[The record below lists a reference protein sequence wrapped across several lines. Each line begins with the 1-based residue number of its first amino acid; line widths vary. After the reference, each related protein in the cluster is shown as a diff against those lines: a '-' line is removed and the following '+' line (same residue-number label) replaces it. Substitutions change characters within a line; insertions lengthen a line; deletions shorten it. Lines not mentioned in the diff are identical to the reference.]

1 MAWSRSVTAMK
12 LDSAGATPLY
22 EQLAEI
28 LREQIRTGAILS
40 NRKLPSVKALQ
51 QHYGC
56 AQGTA
61 EHAIRVLKA
70 EALVKSVKGKGVY
83 VI

>member
-1 MAWSRSVTAMK
+1 MIFH
-12 LDSAGATPLY
+12 ATSS
-22 EQLAEI
+22 AEI
-28 LREQIRTGAILS
+28 KTNPP

-51 QHYGC
+51 QQYDC

-70 EALVKSVKGKGVY
+70 EGLVKSVKGKGVY